1 MATQETPSF
10 DDLEPVDNSTSDDYD
25 SEWIDLE
32 PGESVV
38 GEIRELTPNCGKY
51 DTTVIE
57 LARGIGDVVAMW
69 SNSQIDNAL
78 DDNDLGESDVVG
90 IKHTEQTSTFTNEDG
105 EEQEYDIW
113 KVRELP
119 AGGPE

>member
-10 DDLEPVDNSTSDDYD
+10 DDLEPS
-25 SEWIDLE
+25 
-32 PGESVV
+32 ESVV

-57 LARGIGDVVAMW
+57 LARGIGDV
-69 SNSQIDNAL
+69 I
-78 DDNDLGESDVVG
+78 G
-90 IKHTEQTSTFTNEDG
+90 IKHTEQTSTFTNEGG

-113 KVRELP
+113 RVRELS
-119 AGGPE
+119 AGGSE